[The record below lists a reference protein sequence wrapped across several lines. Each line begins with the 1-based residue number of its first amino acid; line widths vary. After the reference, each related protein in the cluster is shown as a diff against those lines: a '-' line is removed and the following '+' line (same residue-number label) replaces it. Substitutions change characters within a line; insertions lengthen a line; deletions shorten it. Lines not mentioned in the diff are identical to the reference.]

1 MVAAQISMVS
11 FPRKIPFS
19 FISTPIVGFEYNDTV
34 TIASGVTISQQS
46 IGVADNSDAFYPI
59 DGVLG

>member
-1 MVAAQISMVS
+1 MVS